1 MSKNSAQK
9 KRQPGTVVT
18 PAPSPVEQVT
28 EILPT
33 SEPSEQDYPEAS
45 KYNVSRN
52 ERLASGVVG
61 GGLLMV
67 GIPNFLT
74 IPGQLS
80 NLTGLY
86 LLGRAVTGRCL
97 IYSAFGID
105 TTPWG
110 RMHHRGITDPHPV
123 QLRQTMTVARSL
135 HDAFQFCRDQEQ
147 MAHCFPTVKQV
158 QKLENHRSIWMFS
171 DTAELVSMPVTVE
184 ITHEIENEQ
193 ITWTAFPESHFRLN
207 GNLQFKAGPH
217 PDETEIVA
225 SVHMIPPAGI
235 LGASFMKLFS
245 PVTEEALHEVLQKMK
260 QLMET
265 GSITTSQSRI
275 PPGIKDPL
283 GGWQNRVKSHL
294 HVRTMQS
301 LASRRIS

>member
-9 KRQPGTVVT
+9 KRQHKTVVT
-18 PAPSPVEQVT
+18 AAPAPVEPVP

-33 SEPSEQDYPEAS
+33 SARSEQDYPEAS

-52 ERLASGVVG
+52 ERLASGVIG
-61 GGLLMV
+61 GGLLMF
-67 GIPNFLT
+67 GIPNMLT

-86 LLGRAVTGRCL
+86 LVGRAVTGRCL
-97 IYSAFGID
+97 IYTAFGID

-110 RMHHRGITDPHPV
+110 RMHHRGMTDPHPV
-123 QLRQTMTVARSL
+123 QLRQTITVARPL
-135 HDAFQFCRDQEQ
+135 REAFEFCRDQEQ
-147 MAHCFPTVKQV
+147 MARCFPTVKQV

-184 ITHEIENEQ
+184 VTHEIENEQ

-207 GNLQFKAGPH
+207 GTLQFKAGPH
-217 PDETEIVA
+217 PDETEIIA
-225 SVHMIPPAGI
+225 TLHMIPPAGI
-235 LGASFMKLFS
+235 FGGTFMKLLS
-245 PVTEEALHEVLQKMK
+245 PVTQEALHDVLQKMK

-265 GSITTSQSRI
+265 GTITSSQSRI
-275 PPGIKDPL
+275 PHGIKDPI
-283 GGWQNRVKSHL
+283 GGWPNRFRSHL

>member
-9 KRQPGTVVT
+9 KRQPTTNVT
-18 PAPSPVEQVT
+18 SAPAPVEQVT

-33 SEPSEQDYPEAS
+33 SEPSQQDYPEAS

-52 ERLASGVVG
+52 ERIASGVIG
-61 GGLLMV
+61 GGLLMF

-86 LLGRAVTGRCL
+86 LVGRAVTGRCL
-97 IYSAFGID
+97 VYSAFGID
-105 TTPWG
+105 STPYG

-135 HDAFQFCRDQEQ
+135 QDAFEFCRDQEQ
-147 MAHCFPTVKQV
+147 MARCFPTVKQV
-158 QKLENHRSIWMFS
+158 QKLENNRSIWMFS
-171 DTAELVSMPVTVE
+171 DTAELVSFPVTVE

-193 ITWTAFPESHFRLN
+193 ITWTAFPDSRFRLN

-217 PDETEIVA
+217 PDETEVTA
-225 SVHMIPPAGI
+225 TVHMIPPAGI
-235 LGASFMKLFS
+235 LGATFMKAFS
-245 PVTEEALHEVLQKMK
+245 PVTEESLHEVLQKMK

-265 GSITTSQSRI
+265 GTITIGQSRI
-275 PPGIKDPL
+275 PKGIRDPF
-283 GGWQNRVKSHL
+283 GGWQNRFKSHL

-301 LASRRIS
+301 LASRGIS